1 MFKKSCVCLTV
12 YAKNDRLS
20 RCEVKKLVNKKSL
33 IGILCALLAN
43 VIFGFCFIFSKTALK
58 YADPLIISSIRFT
71 IAFLVFN
78 LLLLTKRFTLS
89 FKGKPKLNLIIM
101 GIAQPFLYFIFELYG
116 LSLISS
122 ALSGVIIALVPVGV
136 MILSTIFLK
145 EIPTPLQIVCTIIS
159 IAGISYISI
168 ISNDGSKNHLLGK
181 ILVFGAVICASFFN
195 ILSRNESKRYT
206 AFEKTYV
213 MTLVGF
219 IGFNLISLIKF
230 KSSFITL
237 SLSAL
242 KHSDFV
248 FSILYLAIISSILA
262 FFLYNYSTSKIS
274 VVQTASFSNIVT
286 VVTVLAGVII
296 LKETFTTLQFILCA
310 IIVLGVWG
318 VNVFTPKKN

>member
-1 MFKKSCVCLTV
+1 
-12 YAKNDRLS
+12 
-20 RCEVKKLVNKKSL
+20 
-33 IGILCALLAN
+33 
-43 VIFGFCFIFSKTALK
+43 
-58 YADPLIISSIRFT
+58 
-71 IAFLVFN
+71 
-78 LLLLTKRFTLS
+78 
-89 FKGKPKLNLIIM
+89 M
-101 GIAQPFLYFIFELYG
+101 GLAQPFLYFIFELYG

-145 EIPTPLQIVCTIIS
+145 EIPAPLQIVCTLIS
-159 IAGISYISI
+159 IVGISVMSI

-181 ILVFGAVICASFFN
+181 ILVFGAVICASVFN

-230 KSSFITL
+230 KGSYISL
-237 SLSAL
+237 SVSAL

-286 VVTVLAGVII
+286 VVTVLAGVVI
-296 LKETFTTLQFILCA
+296 LKEPFTLLQFILCA
-310 IIVLGVWG
+310 VIVLGVWG

>member
-1 MFKKSCVCLTV
+1 MTV

-20 RCEVKKLVNKKSL
+20 RCEVKKLVNKKSFT
-33 IGILCALLAN
+33 GILCALLAN

-116 LSLISS
+116 LRLISS

-136 MILSTIFLK
+136 MILSTVFLK

-219 IGFNLISLIKF
+219 IGFNTISFIKF
-230 KSSFITL
+230 KNSFITL
-237 SLSAL
+237 SFSAL

-296 LKETFTTLQFILCA
+296 LKEPFTLLQFVLCA
-310 IIVLGVWG
+310 VIVLGVWG
-318 VNVFTPKKN
+318 VNIFTPKKNK

>member
-1 MFKKSCVCLTV
+1 MTVC
-12 YAKNDRLS
+12 AKNDRLS
-20 RCEVKKLVNKKSL
+20 RCEVKNLVNKKSL
-33 IGILCALLAN
+33 IGMLYALLAN
-43 VIFGFCFIFSKTALK
+43 IIFGFCFIFSKTALK
-58 YADPLIISSIRFT
+58 YADPLVISSIRFT

-78 LLLLTKRFTLS
+78 LLLLTKRFSLS

-101 GIAQPFLYFIFELYG
+101 GLAQPFLYFIFELYG

-145 EIPTPLQIVCTIIS
+145 EIPTPLQIVCTLIS
-159 IAGISYISI
+159 IVGISVMSI

-181 ILVFGAVICASFFN
+181 ILVFGAVICASVFN

-230 KSSFITL
+230 KGSYISL
-237 SLSAL
+237 SVSAL

-286 VVTVLAGVII
+286 VVTVLAGVVI
-296 LKETFTTLQFILCA
+296 LKEPFTLLQFILCA
-310 IIVLGVWG
+310 VIVLGVWG
-318 VNVFTPKKN
+318 VNVFTPKKYK